1 MSLPLNDVYLKIGKA
16 LANGIGYEWQSA
28 LLSVILKGEGALS
41 LEGIYLDN
49 DGIDHGFSVPDS
61 IFAEVYYLYTE
72 MSKSPKGKWKK
83 MTYKITSD
91 GQFEV
96 NFDY

>member
-1 MSLPLNDVYLKIGKA
+1 MTLPLNDVYLKIGKA
-16 LANGIGYEWQSA
+16 LANSIGHEWQSV
-28 LLSVILKGEGALS
+28 LLNVILKGEGALS
-41 LEGIYLDN
+41 LDGIYVAS
-49 DGIDHGFSVPDS
+49 DGVNHGFPVPDA

-83 MTYKITSD
+83 MTYKIVSD

>member
-1 MSLPLNDVYLKIGKA
+1 MALPLNEVYLRIGKA
-16 LANGIGYEWQSA
+16 LSNGIGNEWQST
-28 LLSVILKGEGALS
+28 LLKATLKGEGVLS
-41 LEGIYLDN
+41 LEGVYVGSN
-49 DGIDHGFSVPDS
+49 GAEYVFAVPDVV
-61 IFAEVYYLYTE
+61 FAEVYYLYTE

-83 MTYKITSD
+83 MIYKIISD